1 MRKLPLWIS
10 ALLLSASI
18 AQPLGAANQESA
30 QFRLSGIVHT
40 ICRLEF
46 SGYGTPQD
54 EGLIDFGAFTQ
65 LCNARSGYR
74 VTMQHPAN
82 MTGAVLMIDGRAVPL
97 SNGTE
102 TVIADENH
110 AAFRTSNAQL
120 DVRGVTVP
128 LTNLS
133 FRIDPKGAVY

>member
-1 MRKLPLWIS
+1 MRKTPIWMVG
-10 ALLLSASI
+10 LLLSAGI
-18 AQPLGAANQESA
+18 AQPVAAANQESA
-30 QFRLSGIVHT
+30 QFRLSGIVRT
-40 ICRLEF
+40 VCRLEF
-46 SGYGTPQD
+46 SGFGTPQGQ
-54 EGLIDFGAFTQ
+54 GLIDFGAFTQ

-97 SNGTE
+97 SSGTE

-120 DVRGVTVP
+120 DVRGVAVP

>member
-1 MRKLPLWIS
+1 MRKLPLLIS
-10 ALLLSASI
+10 ALLLSASAAAPVI
-18 AQPLGAANQESA
+18 AAAQERA
-30 QFRLSGIVHT
+30 NFRITGIVRT

-46 SGYGTPQD
+46 SGFGTPQSN
-54 EGLIDFGAFTQ
+54 GVIDFGAFTQ
-65 LCNARSGYR
+65 LCNASSGYR
-74 VTMQHPAN
+74 VFMQHPAN
-82 MTGAVLMIDGRAVPL
+82 MAGAVLIIDGRAVPL

-110 AAFRTSNAQL
+110 ANFRTSNAQL
-120 DVRGVTVP
+120 DVRGVNVP